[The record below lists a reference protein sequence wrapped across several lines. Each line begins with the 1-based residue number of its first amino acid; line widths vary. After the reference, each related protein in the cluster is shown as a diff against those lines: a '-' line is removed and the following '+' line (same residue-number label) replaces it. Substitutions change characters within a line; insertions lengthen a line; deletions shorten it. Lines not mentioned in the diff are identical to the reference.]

1 MERRGSPRGV
11 LFLFPV
17 AFVGG
22 GGWFPLSHAVAALG
36 RERVSWGSSPA
47 ESNMGR
53 SSSLSRGGCRSGAE
67 EGAAEGGEV
76 MPLQLPSDS
85 TDRSQNV
92 WQWILESDRQDKH
105 HKPHSTQST
114 KKAYGGG
121 AASNQTHT
129 WGGGGASAHLRAHQP
144 AHPFIQDPAMP
155 PLPPPNTLSQLE
167 EACRRLE
174 EASVSKP
181 PTNVSGIYTSDC
193 VELTSLSCVSC

>member
-1 MERRGSPRGV
+1 P
-11 LFLFPV
+11 
-17 AFVGG
+17 
-22 GGWFPLSHAVAALG
+22 
-36 RERVSWGSSPA
+36 
-47 ESNMGR
+47 
-53 SSSLSRGGCRSGAE
+53 GAE

-76 MPLQLPSDS
+76 VPLQLPSDS

-105 HKPHSTQST
+105 HKPHSTQGT

-155 PLPPPNTLSQLE
+155 PPAPAQHPVPAGGSLSQTRGGLRLQTPQTEQTLYIQPPEREVPPYACPEWALPSAVPPQPRSRLRSCCFSPNRRVRLSSLCSSSSSSSLSPPPPLLCS
-167 EACRRLE
+167 
-174 EASVSKP
+174 
-181 PTNVSGIYTSDC
+181 
-193 VELTSLSCVSC
+193 LT